1 MQHVCLTYV
10 AWSSTTAL
18 FGTGVTEAGGP
29 RVVSAGAQTKS
40 AGVMM
45 GGRTVGIECDACA
58 RGDDS

>member
-1 MQHVCLTYV
+1 MLRGEAPQRF
-10 AWSSTTAL
+10 

-29 RVVSAGAQTKS
+29 RVVSAGGRTKS